1 MQLEKELRPYQINLL
16 NKTRQA
22 YLQGYKSPCIVSPC
36 GSGKTVIMSEMA
48 KKASEKKNRTLF
60 LVHRK
65 ELKDQSIDTLRWW
78 GADMDYIEAG
88 MVQTI
93 VRRLGKTIPP
103 KLIIT
108 DENHHSLAKSYRKIY
123 DYFPNARRVGFTA
136 TPIRLNGGGLGDVN
150 DVLIEGPTV
159 TELIEWGNLAPFKY
173 YAPEI
178 IDTSKLKIRRG
189 EYVQSDIEDLFQS
202 KAIWGDVVKHY
213 KKLSDGKQAICYC
226 SSINQSKRMAKE
238 FNDNGIVAKHI
249 DGETPRAER
258 DAVIEYFRQGK
269 IMVLCNVDL
278 ISEGFDVPDCNTA
291 ILLRPTQSL
300 SLYIQQSM
308 RPMRYKEGKT
318 AIIIDHVGNVGRFG
332 TPDMEREW
340 NLEPKK
346 GSNTTVQEENPV
358 KQCPECFY
366 TVLRN
371 TIVCPEC
378 GHEFK
383 AEEKEIE
390 QVESELVEVGSFE
403 GFTTDY
409 REPKDCKNMGELYQ
423 LAKNKGYKP
432 GWAYYQGKL
441 MGFIK

>member
-1 MQLEKELRPYQINLL
+1 MKELRPYQKDLL

-36 GSGKTVIMSEMA
+36 GSGKTVIMGEMA
-48 KKASEKKNRTLF
+48 RKAAEKKNRVLF

-65 ELKDQSIDTLRWW
+65 ELKDQTIDTLKWW
-78 GADMDYIEAG
+78 GVDMNYIEVG

-93 VRRLGKTIPP
+93 VRRLEKTIPP

-108 DENHHSLAKSYRKIY
+108 DENHHSLAKSYKKVY
-123 DYFPNARRVGFTA
+123 DYFPNARLVGFTA
-136 TPIRLNGGGLGDVN
+136 TPVRLNGGGLGEVN
-150 DVLIEGPTV
+150 DILIEGPTV

-173 YAPEI
+173 YAPEV

-189 EYVQSDIEDLFQS
+189 EYVAKDVEDLFQS
-202 KAIWGDVVKHY
+202 RAIWGDVISHY
-213 KKLSDGKQAICYC
+213 KKLSPGEQAICYC
-226 SSINQSKRMAKE
+226 SSIKQSKEMAE
-238 FNDNGIVAKHI
+238 QFNKVGIKARHI
-249 DGETPRAER
+249 DGETPKPER
-258 DAVIEYFRQGK
+258 EAVIEYFRQGK
-269 IMVLCNVDL
+269 ILIICNVDL

-300 SLYIQQSM
+300 GLFIQQSM
-308 RPMRYKEGKT
+308 RPMRYKPGKT

-340 NLEPKK
+340 KLDPKK
-346 GSNTTVQEENPV
+346 GSNNTKVEEENPV

-366 TVLRN
+366 TVERS
-371 TIVCPEC
+371 TEICPEC
-378 GHEFK
+378 GYKFGQ
-383 AEEKEIE
+383 EEKEVE
-390 QVESELVEVGSFE
+390 QVESELVEIGSFD

-409 REPKDCKNMGELYQ
+409 REPKDCKNMGELYS

-432 GWAYYQGKL
+432 GWAYYQGKM

>member
-1 MQLEKELRPYQINLL
+1 
-16 NKTRQA
+16 
-22 YLQGYKSPCIVSPC
+22 LQGYKSPCIVSPC
-36 GSGKTVIMSEMA
+36 GSGKSVMIAEIA
-48 KKASEKKNRTLF
+48 KKTILKKNRVLF

-65 ELKDQSIDTLRWW
+65 ELKEQIADTFNWW
-78 GADMDYIEAG
+78 GVNTDYVEIG

-93 VRRLGKTIPP
+93 VRRLEKTIIPN
-103 KLIIT
+103 LIIT
-108 DENHHSLAKSYRKIY
+108 DENHHSLASSYRKIY
-123 DYFPNARRVGFTA
+123 DCFPSARRVGFTA
-136 TPIRLNGGGLGDVN
+136 TPVRLNGGGLGDVN

-189 EYVQSDIEDLFQS
+189 EYVASDIEDLFQS

-226 SSINQSKRMAKE
+226 SSIKQSKRMAKE

-249 DGETPRAER
+249 DGETPKAER
-258 DAVIEYFRQGK
+258 EVAIEYFRQGN
-269 IMVLCNVDL
+269 IMILCNVDL

-300 SLYIQQSM
+300 SLYIQQAM

-332 TPDMEREW
+332 TPDMERDW
-340 NLEPKK
+340 SLEPKK
-346 GSNTTVQEENPV
+346 GSNTTVKEENPV
-358 KQCPECFY
+358 KQCMECFY
-366 TVLRN
+366 TVKRN

-378 GHEFK
+378 GYEFK
-383 AEEKEIE
+383 AEEKEVQ
-390 QVESELVEVGSFE
+390 QVESELVEVGSFQ

>member
-1 MQLEKELRPYQINLL
+1 MRQLRPYQIQLINE
-16 NKTRQA
+16 TRQA

-36 GSGKTVIMSEMA
+36 GSGKSVMIAEIA
-48 KKASEKKNRTLF
+48 KKTILKKNRVLF

-65 ELKDQSIDTLRWW
+65 ELKEQIADTFNWW
-78 GADMDYIEAG
+78 GVNTDYVEIG

-93 VRRLGKTIPP
+93 VRRLEKTIIPN
-103 KLIIT
+103 LIIT
-108 DENHHSLAKSYRKIY
+108 DENHHSLASSYRKIY
-123 DYFPNARRVGFTA
+123 NYFPSARRVGFTA
-136 TPIRLNGGGLGDVN
+136 TPVRLNGGGLGDVN

-189 EYVQSDIEDLFQS
+189 EYVASDIEDLFQS

-226 SSINQSKRMAKE
+226 SSIKQSKRMAKE

-249 DGETPRAER
+249 DGETPKAER
-258 DAVIEYFRQGK
+258 EAAIEYFRQGN
-269 IMVLCNVDL
+269 IMILCNVDL

-300 SLYIQQSM
+300 SLYIQQAM

-332 TPDMEREW
+332 TPDMKRDW
-340 NLEPKK
+340 TLEPKK
-346 GSNTTVQEENPV
+346 GSNTTVKEENPV
-358 KQCPECFY
+358 KQCMECFY
-366 TVLRN
+366 TVKRN
-371 TIVCPEC
+371 TTVCPEC
-378 GHEFK
+378 GYEFK
-383 AEEKEIE
+383 AEEKEVE
-390 QVESELVEVGSFE
+390 QVESELVEVGLFQ

>member
-1 MQLEKELRPYQINLL
+1 MQLKQLRPYQVNLL

-22 YLQGYKSPCIVSPC
+22 YLQGYKSPCIVAPC
-36 GSGKTVIMSEMA
+36 GAGKTVIMSDMA
-48 KKASEKKNRTLF
+48 KKASEKKNRVLF

-65 ELKDQSIDTLRWW
+65 ELKDQTIDTLKWW
-78 GADMDYIEAG
+78 GADMDYIEVG

-93 VRRLGKTIPP
+93 VRRLDKTIEP

-108 DENHHSLAKSYRKIY
+108 DENHHSLANSYRKIY
-123 DYFPNARRVGFTA
+123 DYFSDARLVGFTA

-150 DVLIEGPTV
+150 DVLVEGPTV
-159 TELIEWGNLAPFKY
+159 KELIEWGNLAPFKY

-178 IDTSKLKIRRG
+178 IDTSKLKIKRG
-189 EYVQSDIEDLFQS
+189 EYVQSDIEDLFQN
-202 KAIWGDVVKHY
+202 KAIWGDVINHY

-226 SSINQSKRMAKE
+226 SSVNQSKKMADE
-238 FNDNGIVAKHI
+238 FNQAGIMAKHI
-249 DGETPRAER
+249 DGETPKPER
-258 DAVIEYFRQGK
+258 EAAIEYFRQGK

-332 TPDMEREW
+332 TPDMDREW
-340 NLEPKK
+340 SLEPKK
-346 GSNTTVQEENPV
+346 GSNSTVKEENPV
-358 KQCPECFY
+358 KQCMECFY
-366 TVLRN
+366 TVERSK
-371 TIVCPEC
+371 TVCPEC
-378 GHEFK
+378 GYEFGR
-383 AEEKEIE
+383 EEKEIE
-390 QVESELVEVGSFE
+390 QVESELIEVGSFE

-409 REPKDCKNMGELYQ
+409 REPKDCKNMSELYQ

-432 GWAYYQGKL
+432 GWAWYQGKL
-441 MGFIK
+441 MGFVK